1 MLSSTLRTLWKRP
14 ERLRTLMARLVVESV
29 RRVASVRGMRRVVR
43 GAVKDAARVA
53 DVGGAMAGTGIVEAA
68 R

>member
-1 MLSSTLRTLWKRP
+1 MRSFTLPTSWKRP
-14 ERLRTLMARLVVESV
+14 ERLRTLMARLVAESV
-29 RRVASVRGMRRVVR
+29 RRGASVRGMR

>member
-29 RRVASVRGMRRVVR
+29 RRGASVRGMRRVVR

-53 DVGGAMAGTGIVEAA
+53 DVDGAMAGTGMEEAA